1 MVRNGTISF
10 LTLPRCKNQYL
21 WGVSWCGV
29 AAWDAVC
36 KNCHRSYKPVWCLV
50 WKGCCINYVYHINYM
65 SLSTKVENGTAV
77 NGVAKRLWK
86 RTKAT
91 AVLVR
96 SDKTRY
102 ITNRLNKVIAF
113 WQKRTTTN
121 YNNSR
126 YYVYNS
132 IHLMHKHK

>member
-1 MVRNGTISF
+1 
-10 LTLPRCKNQYL
+10 
-21 WGVSWCGV
+21 
-29 AAWDAVC
+29 
-36 KNCHRSYKPVWCLV
+36 
-50 WKGCCINYVYHINYM
+50 M

-113 WQKRTTTN
+113 WQKK
-121 YNNSR
+121 NN
-126 YYVYNS
+126 NK
-132 IHLMHKHK
+132 L